1 MTSRSSSADQTP
13 GLLGILAEPATAAFL
28 AEHLGT
34 TAALLRLRY
43 LSKHAASLLGPAN
56 DPLWDALL
64 DLVFPCNARR
74 LGRWIDPVL
83 PVLVD
88 AEQAQSL
95 IQSPFALFRHL
106 HALVRLASKS
116 TAPGITADDAAISSS
131 SSTDA
136 VDGTEL
142 TSALGRL
149 DLGDLAVIPEISPAV
164 HDQAKQAFAFMA
176 AFEKNG
182 DVDELHRAVVTGLQ
196 AMAQYP
202 FHPGLYYVLAFA
214 ASVLGLYHEALTVVE
229 FGLALDPT
237 FEDMTKLKERL
248 LAIIKEQ
255 PAHHPLLSSLHP
267 PTLRP
272 PIAQALRAVFAQN
285 DRDRDGAWTH
295 RELRDF
301 IGAMNGARPD
311 IAFCQQF
318 ARMFGADARG
328 FLVEEGFLEFFT
340 QQSANE
346 PDETLRDLDK
356 MGISL

>member
-1 MTSRSSSADQTP
+1 MTSNSSNADQTP
-13 GLLGILAEPATAAFL
+13 GLLRILAEPAIAAGL
-28 AEHLGT
+28 TEHLGT
-34 TAALLRLRY
+34 TAALLRLRS

-56 DPLWDALL
+56 DPLWDVLL

-74 LGRWIDPVL
+74 LARWIDPVL
-83 PVLVD
+83 PVLLD
-88 AEQAQSL
+88 AEQAQPLLQAPSV
-95 IQSPFALFRHL
+95 LFRHL
-106 HALVRLASKS
+106 HALFRLVSKS
-116 TAPGITADDAAISSS
+116 PAPDCGVVDAAAASLVF
-131 SSTDA
+131 TDA
-136 VDGTEL
+136 DGAGL

-149 DLGDLAVIPEISPAV
+149 DLGDLAQIPEIPPAV
-164 HDQAKQAFAFMA
+164 HGQAKQAFAFMA
-176 AFEKNG
+176 TFEKNG

-196 AMAQYP
+196 AVAQYP

-214 ASVLGLYHEALTVVE
+214 ASVLGLYHEALSIIE

-237 FEDMTKLKERL
+237 FEDMAELKERL
-248 LAIIKEQ
+248 LTVIKEQ
-255 PAHHPLLSSLHP
+255 PAHHPLLSTLHP

-272 PIAQALRAVFAQN
+272 AIAQALRAVFAQN

-328 FLVEEGFLEFFT
+328 FLIEEGFLEFFA

-346 PDETLRDLDK
+346 PDETLRDLEK

>member
-1 MTSRSSSADQTP
+1 MASSSSSADQTP
-13 GLLGILAEPATAAFL
+13 RLLRILAEPAAAAVL

-34 TAALLRLRY
+34 TAALLRLRC
-43 LSKHAASLLGPAN
+43 LSKRAASLLGPAN

-64 DLVFPCNARR
+64 DHVFPCNARR

-95 IQSPFALFRHL
+95 VQSPSALFRHL
-106 HALVRLASKS
+106 HALFRLASQS
-116 TAPGITADDAAISSS
+116 TAPGSTADDAAISSS
-131 SSTDA
+131 LNPDA
-136 VDGTEL
+136 VDGAGL

-149 DLGDLAVIPEISPAV
+149 DLGDLAQIPEISSSV

-176 AFEKNG
+176 TFEKNG

-196 AMAQYP
+196 SLAQYP
-202 FHPGLYYVLAFA
+202 FHPGLYYVLGFA
-214 ASVLGLYHEALTVVE
+214 ASVLGLYHEALSIVE

-237 FEDMTKLKERL
+237 FEDMTGLKERL
-248 LAIIKEQ
+248 LTVIKEQ
-255 PAHHPLLSSLHP
+255 PAHHPLLSTLHP
-267 PTLRP
+267 PILRP
-272 PIAQALRAVFAQN
+272 AIAQALRAVFAQN

-318 ARMFGADARG
+318 ARMFGADVRG
-328 FLVEEGFLEFFT
+328 FLIEEGFLEFFA

-346 PDETLRDLDK
+346 PDETLRDLER
-356 MGISL
+356 MGISV